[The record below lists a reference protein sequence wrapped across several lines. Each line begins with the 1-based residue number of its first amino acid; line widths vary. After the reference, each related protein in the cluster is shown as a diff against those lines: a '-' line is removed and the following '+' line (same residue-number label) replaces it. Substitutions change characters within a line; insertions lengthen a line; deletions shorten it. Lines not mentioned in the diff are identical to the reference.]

1 MDVAELVVDA
11 GGESASPLMLRFAQA
26 ALCSLGLRRMVTTES
41 LILSR
46 EDLASLA
53 LFGHS
58 ETSWWLFRWG
68 IGSRTFIRS
77 APVLGLHIKMHL
89 IS

>member
-11 GGESASPLMLRFAQA
+11 GGESASPLMLRFAKA
-26 ALCSLGLRRMVTTES
+26 ALRSLDSRRMVTTEL

-46 EDLASLA
+46 EDLASPA
-53 LFGHS
+53 PFSHS
-58 ETSWWLFRWG
+58 EACWWLFRWA
-68 IGSRTFIRS
+68 IGSIAFIRS
-77 APVLGLHIKMHL
+77 VPVLGLHIKMHL

>member
-11 GGESASPLMLRFAQA
+11 GGESASPLMVRFAQA
-26 ALCSLGLRRMVTTES
+26 ALYSLGLRRMVTTES
-41 LILSR
+41 LILSG

-53 LFGHS
+53 LFSHS
-58 ETSWWLFRWG
+58 ETSRWLFRWA
-68 IGSRTFIRS
+68 IGSRAFIRS
-77 APVLGLHIKMHL
+77 APVLGLHIKVHL